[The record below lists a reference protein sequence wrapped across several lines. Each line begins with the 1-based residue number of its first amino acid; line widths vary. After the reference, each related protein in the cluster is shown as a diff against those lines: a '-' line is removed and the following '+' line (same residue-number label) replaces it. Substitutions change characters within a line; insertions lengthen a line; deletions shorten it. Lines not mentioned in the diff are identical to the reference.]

1 MYFKTTL
8 YKSIDLTQENIMF
21 FVGNSKISKY
31 VNNKLTSNLENKKSE
46 YIYLLENLGF
56 SNIGQNNININKDD
70 IYLIEFTG
78 EVKNCTVELFII
90 SYSDKIKLNTE
101 SVKINEK
108 LYLYPNKEAKSI
120 RLAIRVTGEG
130 EFSIS
135 DIKIYKAEINKPK
148 NYKNITNVRCMKDL
162 KVACIFD
169 DFTMNCF
176 KEMVKTIPLTPY
188 NWKEELIT
196 NKPHI
201 LIVESA
207 WEGKDRLWHRK
218 IAADK
223 YGLSILEEITSWC
236 RENNIPS
243 MFWNKEDPVHFNSF
257 INACKLF
264 DYIFTTDEGTID
276 RYKQTLR
283 HDRVYTMPFACQPTI
298 HNPIKFQE
306 ERIKKAC
313 FAGTYYGK
321 KFKERKI
328 DTDNILDA
336 SIKTIGLDIYDRHL
350 GLKSTPYKFPD
361 KYQEY
366 IKGNL
371 KPYEL
376 YIANKGYKIT
386 LNVNSVKDSN
396 TMFSRRVFESI
407 ASGTPVVSSYSKG
420 IEKIFGDLVLC
431 SDDFNVLKNELEKLK
446 NDETYYKRKV
456 IKGIRLCMSKHT
468 YQSRLEYMLDKAN
481 INLGVTDKS
490 VTLIAVVNSE
500 LDVKN
505 ILDIYNKQTYV
516 NKKLVLILKDKLI
529 LDSKIDF
536 NNKFKSVLWKENMDI
551 QSVIDTDYIS
561 YINLK
566 NFYGKYYIEDL
577 INASKY
583 CEAEFIGKKSYLRA
597 KKVILRSMSVENSNC
612 EFEYVNSLDL
622 DKCVFESSILN
633 RFRIVDFIEYV
644 QKNKIDL
651 FKYGCRYFSID
662 RYNLIEDYFNLQS
675 LDIEN
680 IEI

>member
-1 MYFKTTL
+1 MYFKTSL
-8 YKSIDLTQENIMF
+8 YKSIDITKKNMMSF
-21 FVGNSKISKY
+21 MGNSKISIKE
-31 VNNKLTSNLENKKSE
+31 NNKLISNLENKKSE

-56 SNIGQNNININKDD
+56 SSIGQKNININKDD

-78 EVKNCTVELFII
+78 EANECKVELFII
-90 SYSDKIKLNTE
+90 SYSDKIKLNVE

-108 LYLYPNKEAKSI
+108 LYIYPHKEAKSI
-120 RLAIRVTGEG
+120 RLAIRVTGKG
-130 EFSIS
+130 EFSVS
-135 DIKIYKAEINKPK
+135 DVKIYKAEVNKPK
-148 NYKNITNVRCMKDL
+148 DYKNIETINCFKDL

-176 KEMVKTIPLTPY
+176 ESMVNTIPLTPF
-188 NWKEELIT
+188 NWKEELII
-196 NKPHI
+196 NNPNI

-223 YGLSILEEITSWC
+223 YGLALLEEITSWC

-264 DYIFTTDEGTID
+264 DYIFTTDEGIID
-276 RYKQTLR
+276 KYKQILR
-283 HDRVYTMPFACQPTI
+283 HDRVYAMPFACQPTI
-298 HNPIKFQE
+298 HNPIKYQD
-306 ERIKKAC
+306 ERINKAC

-336 SIKTIGLDIYDRHL
+336 SIETIGLDIYDRQL
-350 GLKSTPYKFPD
+350 GLKSTPYKFPE

-431 SDDFNVLKNELEKLK
+431 SDDFNMLKDELEKLK
-446 NDETYYKRKV
+446 NDEIYYKRKV

-481 INLGVTDKS
+481 INLGFNNKS
-490 VTLIAVVNSE
+490 VSMIGIVNNE
-500 LDVKN
+500 MDIQN
-505 ILDIYNKQTYV
+505 ILDIYNKQTYD
-516 NKKLVLILKDKLI
+516 NQELILIFKNKEL
-529 LDSKIDF
+529 LNRKINI
-536 NNKFKSVLWKENMDI
+536 NNKVIKLLLNDDTDMKYSV
-551 QSVIDTDYIS
+551 DTDYVAFIS
-561 YINLK
+561 TK

-577 INASKY
+577 VNASKY
-583 CEAEFIGKKSYLRA
+583 CEAEFIGKKSYLKA
-597 KKVILRSMSVENSNC
+597 KKVILRSVSVENSDC
-612 EFEYVNSLDL
+612 EFEYVSSLDL
-622 DKCVFESSILN
+622 DKCIFESSILN
-633 RFRIVDFIEYV
+633 RFNISEFINYIP
-644 QKNKIDL
+644 KNKLDL
-651 FKYGCRYFSID
+651 FKYGYRYFSID
-662 RYNLIEDYFNLQS
+662 KYNLIEDYFNLQNFNVC
-675 LDIEN
+675 N